1 MSSLMIQDLSH
12 SHELDHHAMSAVVG
26 GTTGA
31 TSAAALANVN
41 VDVDVNQNLYQY
53 QNVQVNALNNVGSIG
68 PNFMAPSLMVA
79 PEQMGG
85 LRAM

>member
-12 SHELDHHAMSAVVG
+12 SCELDHHAMSAVVG
-26 GTTGA
+26 GAATT

-41 VDVDVNQNLYQY
+41 VIVDVSQNLYQN

-68 PNFMAPSLMVA
+68 PNFMAPSFMVA
-79 PEQMGG
+79 PDQIGG